1 MCEGVPNIKKVRYND
16 KFLRLA
22 SDGMQDVFRYA
33 QYWSRLSDEKRFS
46 VLESCKMMKMAIPH
60 LQGARLRGEL
70 TRKQLRELNI
80 LERRYGEAKGLLKIL
95 EQWDKSWYERGKDHD
110 TS

>member
-1 MCEGVPNIKKVRYND
+1 MYEGVPNIKKVRYND

-22 SDGMQDVFRYA
+22 NDGMQGVFCYA

-80 LERRYGEAKGLLKIL
+80 LERRYDEAKGLLKIL

-110 TS
+110 KG

>member
-1 MCEGVPNIKKVRYND
+1 
-16 KFLRLA
+16 
-22 SDGMQDVFRYA
+22 
-33 QYWSRLSDEKRFS
+33 
-46 VLESCKMMKMAIPH
+46 MMKMAIPH

-80 LERRYGEAKGLLKIL
+80 LERKYTEAKGLLKIL

-110 TS
+110 KG